1 MADLTHPGA
10 PRWSALRKLPW
21 IVAAILLLLPA
32 VAMQLGVEGVVWTAS
47 DFVVMGVVLLV
58 ACGSFELIAR
68 NAPDFLYLVAAA
80 IGVGTGFLLVWAN
93 LAVGIIGDGIG
104 TANTMFFGVVLVAI
118 VGAVLARGRASGM
131 AKAMGAAAVALVLA
145 VLVGL
150 TAFGATAHEALLT
163 MVFVLAWLASA
174 GLFMLSA
181 RGSG

>member
-21 IVAAILLLLPA
+21 IVAALLLLLPA
-32 VAMQLGVEGVVWTAS
+32 LAMRLGVDGVVWTAS
-47 DFVVMGVVLLV
+47 DFVVMGIILLI

-68 NAPDFLYLVAAA
+68 HAPDVFYLVAAA

-93 LAVGIIGDGIG
+93 LAVGIIGDGLG
-104 TANTMFFGVVLVAI
+104 PANLMFFGVVLVAI
-118 VGAVLARGRASGM
+118 VGAGLARGRASGM
-131 AKAMGAAAVALVLA
+131 AKAMGAAAVVLVLA

-150 TAFGATAHEALLT
+150 TAFGATVREAMLT
-163 MVFVLAWLASA
+163 LVFVLAWLGSA
-174 GLFMLSA
+174 GLFMRSA